1 MAAPGEEEMTEEKF
15 DGIMDDIRDEYDDT
29 DEVLKQLEEAVAVDF
44 EDKSPARSSVSLA
57 AVEAATLKL
66 EAQLDA
72 LAALNLSDCSDLE
85 SDRGSDS
92 SWVPVED
99 HQESVRVASMELK
112 AAQFRA
118 AEQHRQ
124 YTEHLA
130 VLRQA
135 LDAQKSILARQTA
148 EINDL
153 KREKTRDKKQK
164 PGECCFN

>member
-1 MAAPGEEEMTEEKF
+1 MAAPGETTE
-15 DGIMDDIRDEYDDT
+15 DIGSEYDDT

-44 EDKSPARSSVSLA
+44 EDASPARSSRSLA

-99 HQESVRVASMELK
+99 HQETVRAASLELK
-112 AAQFRA
+112 AAQLKA
-118 AEQHRQ
+118 VEQHRQ
-124 YTEHLA
+124 YTEHLG
-130 VLRQA
+130 VLKQA
-135 LDAQKSILARQTA
+135 LDAQRSILARQTV

-153 KREKTRDKKQK
+153 KRDKVKK
-164 PGECCFN
+164 HSECCFN